1 MSIFAQATK
10 IIGTLAGIAG
20 LGQQGAGLGLGLG
33 DVTGGSFSAEYI
45 AGSATSSAGSIGGI
59 GANLAKAPLVN
70 RYDKFIRSASVEQ
83 KLKFNQRMSGNRVA
97 SPGAT
102 KEGIKDF
109 GKSVSVILWTIT
121 IVELLELLTGF
132 GPPDEGGDLEN
143 GSQQFAALAAQLKSA
158 LPEDGWQGEGA
169 DAYAELGAQLERI
182 ATTMAELDIDLATLV
197 KEQAEWV
204 VHMRFA
210 FGLLKD
216 ALFVAFVIEMAM
228 FMGVPPAGPLAAK
241 IFAGTVCAIGI
252 AAALGFLGN
261 LVYWSIEYGNKA
273 KALSDQYTALAA
285 GTVQTGSTASAVVTT
300 SEESSVSSFEA
311 VSNSMSGM
319 SALSQV
325 PAAPASSTGAS
336 HRSEEE
342 RAQPAAGVSA
352 AAAPVPGTAGTP
364 ATPEAPEATP
374 PSTPTVTMPTV
385 TQLASMSGQASKLSG
400 QLTPHANLLN
410 QAMGPLQQLVQTG
423 ELQSHDADE
432 EAPIPSEAEEAWAG
446 AGAGSA
452 GRAPVEVGAAS
463 AEQTQGSNPSG
474 RRL

>member
-45 AGSATSSAGSIGGI
+45 AGSATSSAGSLGGI
-59 GANLAKAPLVN
+59 GASLAKAPLVN
-70 RYDKFIRSASVEQ
+70 KYDAYVRGSAQRSIDF
-83 KLKFNQRMSGNRVA
+83 KNRMSGGRSGNQAAV
-97 SPGAT
+97 
-102 KEGIKDF
+102 KKGIQDF
-109 GKSVSVILWTIT
+109 GKSVSLIQWTIT

-132 GPPDEGGDLEN
+132 GPPDEGADLEN
-143 GSQQFAALAAQLKSA
+143 GSQQFAELTEQLKAA
-158 LPEDGWQGEGA
+158 LPKDGWQGEGA
-169 DAYAELGAQLERI
+169 DAYAELGTQLQEI
-182 ATTMAELDIDLATLV
+182 AVAMAKLDTDLATLV
-197 KEQAEWV
+197 KDQAEWV

-261 LVYWSIEYGNKA
+261 LAYWSVEYGNKA

-285 GTVQTGSTASAVVTT
+285 GTVQTGSPASAVVTT

-319 SALSQV
+319 SGVSRV
-325 PAAPASSTGAS
+325 SAAPASSTGAA
-336 HRSEEE
+336 HRSDDEH
-342 RAQPAAGVSA
+342 AQPAAGVSA
-352 AAAPVPGTAGTP
+352 GAAPAPVTAGTP
-364 ATPEAPEATP
+364 ASPETPEATQPAA
-374 PSTPTVTMPTV
+374 PTVTMPTV
-385 TQLASMSGQASKLSG
+385 AQLAQMSGQSSKLSS
-400 QLTPHANLLN
+400 QLSPHEAMFNR
-410 QAMGPLQQLVQTG
+410 AMGPLQQLVETG
-423 ELQSHDADE
+423 ELQSQDAAE
-432 EAPIPSEAEEAWAG
+432 EIQGEAEDAWAG

-452 GRAPVEVGAAS
+452 GRAPVEVGAAGVDQAGES
-463 AEQTQGSNPSG
+463 SPFG

>member
-10 IIGTLAGIAG
+10 IIGTLSGIAG
-20 LGQQGAGLGLGLG
+20 LGQQGAGLGLGLSGFG
-33 DVTGGSFSAEYI
+33 DGEFSPEYI
-45 AGSATSSAGSIGGI
+45 AASATSTGGSIGGI
-59 GANLAKAPLVN
+59 AASLSTKKIVGSYFGIGKGPNGKKLTPSLTQRQRQFDLAKRVGGHTN
-70 RYDKFIRSASVEQ
+70 VEKGVSDFQ
-83 KLKFNQRMSGNRVA
+83 KGLSL
-97 SPGAT
+97 
-102 KEGIKDF
+102 
-109 GKSVSVILWTIT
+109 ILWTIT

-143 GSQQFAALAAQLKSA
+143 GSQQFAALAEQLKTA
-158 LPEDGWQGEGA
+158 LPENGWQGEGA
-169 DAYAELGAQLERI
+169 DAYAELAAQLQGI
-182 ATTMAELDIDLATLV
+182 ATTMAELDVDLATLV

-216 ALFVAFVIEMAM
+216 ALFVAYVIEMAM
-228 FMGVPPAGPLAAK
+228 FLGVPPAGPLAAK
-241 IFAGTVCAIGI
+241 IFAGTVCAIGM

-261 LVYWSIEYGNKA
+261 LAYWSVEYGNKA
-273 KALSDQYTALAA
+273 KALSDKYTELAA

-319 SALSQV
+319 SAVSRV
-325 PAAPASSTGAS
+325 PAPALSTDAKN
-336 HRSEEE
+336 SEDE
-342 RAQPAAGVSA
+342 RAQPPAATSA
-352 AAAPVPGTAGTP
+352 AAAPTPGAAGTP
-364 ATPEAPEATP
+364 ETPEAPQ

-385 TQLASMSGQASKLSG
+385 TQLASMSGQASKLSSPLS
-400 QLTPHANLLN
+400 QHESLFNR
-410 QAMGPLQQLVQTG
+410 AMGPLQQLVETG
-423 ELQSHDADE
+423 ELQSQDAAE
-432 EAPIPSEAEEAWAG
+432 EAPIPNEAEDAWAG